1 MTRVQLALAAA
12 LTLLVGCQDLGTGP
26 RDSGSDPDAPVPG
39 EISFKDFRV
48 GQRSRYAYFIT
59 AKFTETDSIIY
70 QPDTLIAEIVRLVPG
85 GFEMQENYPAGSG
98 RYKYVYVIFSD
109 SGIVFSGDSWLVNFL
124 TLQSVLS
131 FALPRGDIPAPELLL
146 SSSFPVVYGRRR
158 GFVRNYQQ
166 FGRAYYRLNFICAA
180 RFDGG
185 NDIYQSYLYSNRQG
199 LVRVVEVNLSTFD
212 GARGWT
218 RL

>member
-12 LTLLVGCQDLGTGP
+12 FTLLIGCQDFGTGP
-26 RDSGSDPDAPVPG
+26 RDSGFDPDAPVPG
-39 EISFKDFRV
+39 EISFNNFRV
-48 GQRSRYAYFIT
+48 GQRSKYVYFIT

-98 RYKYVYVIFSD
+98 RYKYVYVIFSE

-131 FALPRGDIPAPELLL
+131 FGLPRGDIPVPELLL
-146 SSSFPVVYGRRR
+146 SSSSPVVYGTRS

-166 FGRAYYRLNFICAA
+166 FGHSYSRLNFICAQQYY
-180 RFDGG
+180 GG
-185 NDIYQSYLYSNRQG
+185 NDTYQSYLYSNTQG
-199 LVRVVEVNLSTFD
+199 LVRVIEVNLSTFD

-218 RL
+218 RF